1 MRFIFQLLIG
11 MVFFNAM
18 LIALAPFF
26 PTQEGGRTY
35 SPIDWSGVDPSS
47 KLGENI
53 SSFQSLDIMGWLSQ
67 HLTIFVTTFFLA
79 VFVGVITGGSVPI
92 GQLLGA
98 SLVISLFITL
108 WAGLTTPLV
117 GIAGSYPTIMSFY
130 NIFSIVLGVVVM
142 ISVVEIFTGKGDES
156 A

>member
-26 PTQEGGRTY
+26 PTQEGGSTY

>member
-1 MRFIFQLLIG
+1 
-11 MVFFNAM
+11 
-18 LIALAPFF
+18 
-26 PTQEGGRTY
+26 
-35 SPIDWSGVDPSS
+35 
-47 KLGENI
+47 
-53 SSFQSLDIMGWLSQ
+53 MGWLSQ